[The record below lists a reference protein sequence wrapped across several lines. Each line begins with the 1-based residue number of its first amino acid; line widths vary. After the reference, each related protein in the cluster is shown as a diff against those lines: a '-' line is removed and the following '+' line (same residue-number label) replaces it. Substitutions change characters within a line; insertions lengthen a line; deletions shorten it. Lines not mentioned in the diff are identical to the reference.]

1 MSNVMRV
8 KGVKSNRYN
17 RTKPNTAKNLL
28 VGLLIFL
35 IVSVVTIAA
44 SVKWLKNTHNSIF
57 VSANPQLVKTI
68 QKMDDYFSNQ
78 KAFNILLL
86 GYGGGNHDGAY
97 LTDSIIIANINP
109 KTKTATLI
117 SIPRDVWVKIP
128 TNGNDGKYWK
138 VNAAYALGLTGPT
151 GGGNMAKYV
160 IGTITGLEIRN
171 FVALDFSGFKK
182 TIDTL
187 GGVDVQIEQ
196 TLDDY
201 EYPIEG
207 NENELCNQDQS
218 ILDEIQKSPTIS
230 AQQLFPCRYKH
241 LHFDKGVS
249 HLDGTQAL
257 EYVRS
262 RHSVQEGNDFGRSK
276 RQRNL
281 ILAVKDKVISIG
293 FIARALT
300 FIDSLKDSLRTDLT
314 IEDLSSLLKNAEK
327 LKDYNIKSVALTDQN
342 YLTETLSDDGQDIL
356 LPKSGK
362 DNWAAIRNWIASE
375 IYPEIPLLSPGV
387 K

>member
-1 MSNVMRV
+1 
-8 KGVKSNRYN
+8 
-17 RTKPNTAKNLL
+17 
-28 VGLLIFL
+28 
-35 IVSVVTIAA
+35 
-44 SVKWLKNTHNSIF
+44 
-57 VSANPQLVKTI
+57 
-68 QKMDDYFSNQ
+68 
-78 KAFNILLL
+78 
-86 GYGGGNHDGAY
+86 
-97 LTDSIIIANINP
+97 
-109 KTKTATLI
+109 
-117 SIPRDVWVKIP
+117 
-128 TNGNDGKYWK
+128 
-138 VNAAYALGLTGPT
+138 
-151 GGGNMAKYV
+151 MAKYV